1 MEAEEAAVDSQE
13 VAAEGEVMPDA
24 GLQQVQAGVGI
35 YGGAA
40 FLEDGHYAAEDVA
53 SGTMLAAQSAIT
65 LHNSLVTIQLDN
77 AVENVSAGD
86 TEKDNV
92 SYSQRAG
99 IGQGFQFHGIPVPT
113 YEGEHAHAL
122 DGDGYILAFA
132 EDPEDFR
139 KKYVIADNYFLHN
152 CLPVYLPD
160 YNTKLRKNQYL
171 CFSARQETPAR
182 RTNDHSETKNMK
194 IKDGFVLREICG
206 EKIISGEGLNQVN
219 FSKFIRLNDS
229 AAFLLK
235 KVEHEEFT
243 AETLAKLLCEEY
255 EISEEIAAK
264 DAEALCKSL
273 VEAGIVVE

>member
-1 MEAEEAAVDSQE
+1 MFAADGA
-13 VAAEGEVMPDA
+13 VA
-24 GLQQVQAGVGI
+24 
-35 YGGAA
+35 
-40 FLEDGHYAAEDVA
+40 
-53 SGTMLAAQSAIT
+53 

-77 AVENVSAGD
+77 AMENVAAGD

-99 IGQGFQFHGIPVPT
+99 IGQGLQFHGIPVST
-113 YEGEHAHAL
+113 DEWKHTHAL
-122 DGDGYILAFA
+122 HGDGYILAFS
-132 EDPEDFR
+132 EDTEDFR
-139 KKYVIADNYFLHN
+139 EKYVIADNYFLHN
-152 CLPVYLPD
+152 CLQVTMTKQ
-160 YNTKLRKNQYL
+160 NTNLQKNQYL

-243 AETLAKLLCEEY
+243 AETLAKLLCGEY

-273 VEAGIVVE
+273 VEAGIVEE

>member
-13 VAAEGEVMPDA
+13 VAAERDAVPDA
-24 GLQQVQAGVGI
+24 GLQEVQAGVGI
-35 YGGAA
+35 YGNAA
-40 FLEDGHYAAEDVA
+40 LLEDGHYAAENVG
-53 SGTMLAAQSAIT
+53 SGTMFAADGAIT
-65 LHNSLVTIQLDN
+65 LHNSVVTIQLDN
-77 AVENVSAGD
+77 AVENISAVC

-92 SYSQRAG
+92 PYSQRAG
-99 IGQGFQFHGIPVPT
+99 IGQGLKFHGIPVST

-139 KKYVIADNYFLHN
+139 KKYVVADNYFLHN

-194 IKDGFVLREICG
+194 DDFVVREICG

-235 KVEHEEFT
+235 KVEHEEFS

-273 VEAGIVVE
+273 VEAGIVEE

>member
-1 MEAEEAAVDSQE
+1 MKAEEAAVDSQE
-13 VAAEGEVMPDA
+13 VAAERDAVPDA
-24 GLQQVQAGVGI
+24 GLQEVQAGVGI
-35 YGGAA
+35 YGNAA
-40 FLEDGHYAAEDVA
+40 LLEDGHYAAENVG
-53 SGTMLAAQSAIT
+53 SGTMFAADGAIA

-77 AVENVSAGD
+77 AVENISAAC

-92 SYSQRAG
+92 PYSQRAG
-99 IGQGFQFHGIPVPT
+99 IGQGLKFHGIPVST

-139 KKYVIADNYFLHN
+139 KKYVVADN

-194 IKDGFVLREICG
+194 IKDDFVLREICG

-235 KVEHEEFT
+235 KVEHEEFS

-273 VEAGIVVE
+273 VEAGIVEE

>member
-1 MEAEEAAVDSQE
+1 MFAA
-13 VAAEGEVMPDA
+13 
-24 GLQQVQAGVGI
+24 
-35 YGGAA
+35 
-40 FLEDGHYAAEDVA
+40 DG
-53 SGTMLAAQSAIT
+53 AIT

-77 AVENVSAGD
+77 AVENISAGD

-92 SYSQRAG
+92 SYSQRSG
-99 IGQGFQFHGIPVPT
+99 IGQGLKFHGIPVST

-139 KKYVIADNYFLHN
+139 KKYVVADNYFLHN

-194 IKDGFVLREICG
+194 IKDDFVLREICG

-235 KVEHEEFT
+235 KVEHEEFS

-273 VEAGIVVE
+273 VEAGIVEE